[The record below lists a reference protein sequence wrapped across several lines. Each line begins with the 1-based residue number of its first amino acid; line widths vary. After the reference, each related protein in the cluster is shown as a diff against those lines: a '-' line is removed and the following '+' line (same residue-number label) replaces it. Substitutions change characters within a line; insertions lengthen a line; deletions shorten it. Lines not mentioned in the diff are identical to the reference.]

1 MNVIIRK
8 RQIIMAALVL
18 ALGSAVF
25 VNWYFTRP
33 ETQAAQGGTDEPQR
47 YSVIGDAQYVSASG
61 EKSTGTTA
69 QSDSAD
75 TLAQS
80 RLERSKSHD
89 EAFEMLNKV
98 INSSTAS
105 ASAVDKAA
113 QQLAELTG
121 TVKLEADIDA
131 LIKAKCGFGC
141 ITTISSSAVQVVC
154 EKGSLSSTSI
164 LQIKEIVM
172 KHTDFDAQNI
182 TIFENK

>member
-33 ETQAAQGGTDEPQR
+33 EMQATEVEGKEPQS
-47 YSVIGDAQYVSASG
+47 YSVIGDAQYVSSSG
-61 EKSTGTTA
+61 EKGNTEIA
-69 QSDSAD
+69 ASDALSSQR
-75 TLAQS
+75 TQ
-80 RLERSKSHD
+80 RSKAHD
-89 EAFEMLNKV
+89 EAFEMLNEV

-113 QQLAELTG
+113 QQLADLTSAI
-121 TVKLEADIDA
+121 KLESDIDA
-131 LIKAKCGFGC
+131 LINAKCGFGC
-141 ITTISSSAVQVVC
+141 ITTIGDSGVQIVC
-154 EKGSLSSTSI
+154 EKGTLSSTSI

-172 KHTDFDAQNI
+172 KHTEFDAENI